1 MYFFRRLF
9 NLEFKM
15 FRIGR
20 LKKNNEIRNSTM
32 VEQMRFW
39 KEYFHHIEVNSDG
52 FILMESYMLLVGVY
66 ECFYLF
72 VQFYEFYEFCQ
83 EKK

>member
-1 MYFFRRLF
+1 MYFFRHLF
-9 NLEFKM
+9 NLGFKM

-20 LKKNNEIRNSTM
+20 LKKYNEIRNSTM

-39 KEYFHHIEVNSDG
+39 KEYFHHIKVNSDG
-52 FILMESYMLLVGVY
+52 FILMERYMLLVGVY

-72 VQFYEFYEFCQ
+72 LQFYEFYEFCQ

>member
-1 MYFFRRLF
+1 
-9 NLEFKM
+9 
-15 FRIGR
+15 
-20 LKKNNEIRNSTM
+20 M

-39 KEYFHHIEVNSDG
+39 KEYFHHIKVNSDG
-52 FILMESYMLLVGVY
+52 FILMERYMLLVGVY

-72 VQFYEFYEFCQ
+72 LQFYEFYEFFQ